1 MKPPLDKQEEIKNL
15 IPITETPEIVGRLF
29 YSESDQAWSMIR
41 FKKEILQKFTQLK
54 DKGGNFCYRMIMH
67 QNYEE
72 LKEAI
77 NMMKKSSDSV
87 PLLLFL
93 CKKKIEDVD

>member
-1 MKPPLDKQEEIKNL
+1 MKTPSKAEGEITGL
-15 IPITETPEIVGRLF
+15 IPLNQAPEIIGKLF

-41 FKKEILQKFTQLK
+41 FKKEILQKFPQLK
-54 DKGGNFCYRMIMH
+54 EKQGSFCYKMKMFSSH
-67 QNYEE
+67 EE

-77 NMMKKSSDSV
+77 NTLKKTSESV

-93 CKKKIEDVD
+93 CKKRVE